1 MLLGGTAFAVNP
13 DPASVSSVG
22 PENSLWELSFSP
34 CSWVW
39 VNATA
44 GLALDVHSRGGLE
57 KCGLIFQ
64 IHTAVAL
71 KRRRRA
77 RMIAWG
83 ERSGTPGNG
92 SYLIRSERQK
102 TKGGQSHAHLFGAA
116 RGIEIGRRRS
126 AT

>member
-1 MLLGGTAFAVNP
+1 MLGELRFAVNP
-13 DPASVSSVG
+13 DPASVSSVA

-39 VNATA
+39 VNAVP
-44 GLALDVHSRGGLE
+44 GSALDAHSRGGLE

-77 RMIAWG
+77 RM
-83 ERSGTPGNG
+83 
-92 SYLIRSERQK
+92 
-102 TKGGQSHAHLFGAA
+102 
-116 RGIEIGRRRS
+116 
-126 AT
+126 